1 MPVTNLYSIP
11 TWRPFVDALA
21 EGLLARTA
29 ADPLALSDI
38 LVLLPTRR
46 ACRSLREAFLRRSG
60 GRAMLLPRMRPIG
73 EVDEEELVLTAPG
86 DESGA
91 IADLLDLPPAISTTE
106 RLLRLT
112 ELVKAL
118 RNAQAKADPAL
129 DEIGPDQALLL
140 ARELARL
147 LDQVQT
153 EGLTLDN
160 LEALVPEE
168 YAEHWAQTVVFLN
181 ILRSEWPAYLAASG
195 EIDPA
200 ERRSRL
206 MRAQARA
213 WREAPPRHPI
223 VVAGSTGSIPATAEL
238 IVSVSQLPL
247 GTVVLPGLDR
257 VLAEE
262 DWPAVREDPTH
273 PQFGLAQLL
282 DKLGAGRADVVDWPD
297 DDEPPAEARIARTR
311 LIAEALRPAET
322 TERWRSLDD
331 MDAEGFEGVEWLAAP
346 SPAAE
351 AELAA
356 QCLREVL
363 ETPGKTAALVTPD
376 RMLARRVAAQMDRW
390 GIRID
395 DSAGRPLS
403 QTEAGR
409 FFRLT
414 AEAVAARLSP
424 VALLALLK
432 HPMAALGGRPNDLRR
447 AVRNL
452 EIACL
457 RGPKPVGGTEGLR
470 RAIEARRADPRGPGD
485 AVLDDALRLTHA
497 IEAALSPLTD
507 LLEAGRAPFDSVLK
521 AHIRASENLA
531 AREDRPGADSL
542 WRDDDGEALA
552 DFTLDLIPHGALL
565 GPVGPGDYVALID
578 ALMQGKTVRPRHGAH
593 PRVAILGPL
602 EARLQHADRFVLAGL
617 NEGIWP
623 PEPGDD
629 PWMSRAMRRDFGLPA
644 HERRIGLAAHDF
656 AQACGAPEVVLLRA
670 EKSGGQQTVPAR
682 WLERLA
688 TLTERL
694 GLDVHLPKSN
704 GRSTTRLAWQRMLDR
719 RDRLPALTRPAPT
732 PPVDTRPDRLSA
744 TRIEVLMRDPYSI
757 YAQYVLGLSALDPLE
772 ADLGAA
778 DKGTIIHQA
787 LDAFTRAHPDTLP
800 PDAAD
805 RLLQF
810 GEEAFGSQ
818 VLANPAVKAFWWPR
832 FVRIAHWF
840 LAQEAARRTRLTA
853 SHTEIKG
860 KMTIP
865 TPRGGFTLSAEADR
879 IDRFRDG
886 GYAILDYKTG
896 FVPTK
901 RAVAELTAP
910 QLPLEAA
917 ILKAGGFPGVP
928 PGPVVELAYWKLSGG
943 DPPGSIQTDGK
954 LDADALADTVAER
967 LTVLIQAY
975 EVETTPYPAV
985 PRAELAPRFNDY
997 AHLARIKEWSLGT
1010 EGGEGD
1016 A

>member
-1 MPVTNLYSIP
+1 MTQLYSIP
-11 TWRPFVDALA
+11 SWRPFVDALA

-29 ADPLALSDI
+29 ADPLALSDYVI
-38 LVLLPTRR
+38 LLPTRR
-46 ACRSLREAFLRRSG
+46 ACRSLREAFLRQTG
-60 GRAMLLPRMRPIG
+60 GKAMLLPRMRPIG

-91 IADLLDLPPAISTTE
+91 LADLVDLPPAISTTE
-106 RLLRLT
+106 RVLRLT

-140 ARELARL
+140 AKELARL

-160 LEALVPEE
+160 LESLVPEE
-168 YAEHWAQTVVFLN
+168 YADHWAQTVVFLN

-206 MRAQARA
+206 MRAQAQA
-213 WREAPPRHPI
+213 WRDAPPAHPVI
-223 VVAGSTGSIPATAEL
+223 VAGSTGSIPATAEL
-238 IVSVSQLPL
+238 IVTVSQLPN
-247 GTVVLPGLDR
+247 GAVVLPGLDR

-262 DWPAVREDPTH
+262 DWPAVRRDPTH
-273 PQFGLAQLL
+273 PQFGLALL
-282 DKLGAGRADVVDWPD
+282 LEKLGADRDAVSEWTGPEDTPPQRA
-297 DDEPPAEARIARTR
+297 ARTR

-322 TERWRSLDD
+322 TDRWRSLDRID
-331 MDAEGFEGVEWLAAP
+331 PAAFDGVEWLAAP

-363 ETPGKTAALVTPD
+363 EVPGKTAALVTPD
-376 RMLARRVAAQMDRW
+376 RMLARRVAAQLDRW
-390 GIRID
+390 GVRID

-432 HPMAALGGRPNDLRR
+432 HPMAALGGRPKDMRR

-457 RGPKPVGGTEGLR
+457 RGPKPSGGADGLR
-470 RAIEARRADPRGPGD
+470 RAIEARRTDPHGP
-485 AVLDDALRLTHA
+485 AAEILDDAARLTDA
-497 IEAALSPLTD
+497 IDAALSPLTD
-507 LLEAGRAPFDSVLK
+507 LLTTGRAPFDQVLT
-521 AHIRASENLA
+521 AHIRAAENLA
-531 AREDRPGADSL
+531 AREDRPGADSV
-542 WRDDDGEALA
+542 WRADDGEALA
-552 DFTLDLIPHGALL
+552 DFIHDLIPHGGLL
-565 GPVGPGDYVALID
+565 GPVGSGDYVALID

-593 PRVAILGPL
+593 PRLAILGPL

-694 GLDVHLPKSN
+694 GLEGRLPKNN
-704 GRSTTRLAWQRMLDR
+704 GRSALRLSWQKDLDR
-719 RDRLPALTRPAPT
+719 RDRLPVLARPAPT
-732 PPVDTRPDRLSA
+732 PPADARPSRLSA
-744 TRIEVLMRDPYSI
+744 TRIELLMRDPYSI
-757 YAQYVLGLSALDPLE
+757 YAQYVLRLDVLDPLE

-778 DKGTIIHQA
+778 DKGTIIHRA
-787 LDAFTRAHPDTLP
+787 LDAFTKAYPDTLP
-800 PDAAD
+800 DDAEA
-805 RLLQF
+805 RLLAF
-810 GEEAFGSQ
+810 GEEAFGAQ

-832 FVRIAHWF
+832 YIRIAQWF
-840 LAQEAARRTRLTA
+840 LAQEVARRARLAA

-860 KMTIP
+860 SLKIP
-865 TPRGGFTLSAEADR
+865 TARGAFTLSAEADR
-879 IDRFRDG
+879 IDLFQTG

-896 FVPTK
+896 FVPSK
-901 RAVAELTAP
+901 KSVADLTAP

-917 ILKAGGFPGVP
+917 ILKAGGFPGVA
-928 PGPVVELAYWKLSGG
+928 PGPVVELSYWKLSGG

-954 LDADALADTVAER
+954 LDADALAEAVAEK
-967 LTVLIQAY
+967 LTALVQAY
-975 EVETTPYPAV
+975 ELETTPYPAV

-1010 EGGEGD
+1010 AGGEES